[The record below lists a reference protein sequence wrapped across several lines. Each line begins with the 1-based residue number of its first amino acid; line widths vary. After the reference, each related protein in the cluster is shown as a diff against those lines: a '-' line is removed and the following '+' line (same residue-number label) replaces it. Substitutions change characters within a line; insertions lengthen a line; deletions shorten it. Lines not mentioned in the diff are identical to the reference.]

1 MTSSS
6 ITPLEAVAIL
16 QASERRGRELM
27 CGVPGSHGELINDFD
42 PFAFSSAYGCLDFGG
57 RVTSPMTNVH
67 SSEGMEV
74 NMEDTC
80 GLTQHGL

>member
-16 QASERRGRELM
+16 QASKGRRAHAWSFL
-27 CGVPGSHGELINDFD
+27 GSHGELINNFG
-42 PFAFSSAYGCLDFGG
+42 PFAFPSAYGCLDFGG

-80 GLTQHGL
+80 THGL